1 MNISEAQK
9 KQKELQDK
17 IEVLQERLLANA
29 FVAKGDKP
37 QEDPNTIYHQIW
49 NQFKQLNKLYSK
61 MSEAL
66 SKVYIGDKLFMEV
79 IGDGKIRD
87 YRIQLIEQCLEKA
100 KEATD
105 NDDVVIDTDIL
116 AKQLDTLREI
126 KHDMDVKIIAA
137 MENTKIS

>member
-9 KQKELQDK
+9 KQKELQDN
-17 IEVLQERLLANA
+17 IEVLQEKLLANA
-29 FVAKGDKP
+29 FVVKGDKP
-37 QEDPNTIYHQIW
+37 KEDPNAIYHQIW
-49 NQFKQLNKLYSK
+49 MLFKQLNKLYSK
-61 MSEAL
+61 ISEAI
-66 SKVYIGDKLFMEV
+66 SKVYIGDKLFIEI
-79 IGDGKIRD
+79 IGDGKIHD

-105 NDDVVIDTDIL
+105 NDEVVIDTDIL

-126 KHDMDVKIIAA
+126 KHDTDVKIIAA